1 MEDRCGP
8 LEHDPRVVMDLE
20 GNVRERGSS
29 FKALRNGLDSRRN
42 AQPATHLLRRLRA
55 DQSYFLSLGCGG
67 AAGASLSTSWNS
79 KCDFPCA
86 IWFSPLELNVGSSAG
101 NSRGSLVV

>member
-1 MEDRCGP
+1 
-8 LEHDPRVVMDLE
+8 MDLE

-55 DQSYFLSLGCGG
+55 
-67 AAGASLSTSWNS
+67 
-79 KCDFPCA
+79 
-86 IWFSPLELNVGSSAG
+86 
-101 NSRGSLVV
+101 